1 MLRANAD
8 LKMKR
13 TSSLIRINYSNSE
26 NAPLSKKSTKYL
38 VENRVVPR
46 IMDYSPLTMFLLYI
60 VRGFFIYRRIKMDN
74 RLLFA
79 EKLHQVLSEYLSLEE
94 IKALIEVPKDTKMGD
109 LAFPVFTLARVLRKA
124 PPQIAKELIEQ
135 MDTDTFESVEAVGS
149 YINIRLK
156 RSTTAC
162 AIITDVLEKERD
174 YGRVD
179 LGQGAVMTVDMSS
192 PNIAKPMSMG
202 HLRSTVI
209 GNAIVNLA
217 KKTNYRPI
225 RINHLGDWG
234 TQFGKLI
241 VAYKLWG
248 DDAVIEANPVN
259 ELVKLYVEFHEKAED
274 NPELEEEAR
283 AAFKALEDGDEEMI
297 RLWTWFKDES
307 LKEFTKVYDLL
318 DIQFDSYNGEAFYN
332 DKMQPIIDEL
342 EEKGITTVDNGATIV
357 KLEEEELPP
366 ALIKKSDGATLYA
379 TRDLAAAQ
387 YRKDT
392 YNFSKNVYVV
402 GNEQSVHFKQLRAV
416 LKRMGRDWAEEMIH
430 VPFGLIT
437 LDGKKLSTRKGKII
451 LLEGVLND
459 AIELA
464 YKQIDEKNPSLVNK
478 EEVARQVGVGAVIFH
493 DLKTDRMNSFDF
505 KLEEIV
511 QFEGETGPYVQYTY
525 ARAMSLIRKY
535 GENISTEIDFGLV
548 DDYSWEVAKKLLNY
562 SQVVISAMEKYE
574 PSYIAKYAVQ
584 LAQLFNKYYGNTRIL
599 DVDDQRPARMA
610 LVKAVTIVLK
620 DALHLLGIEAPEE
633 M

>member
-1 MLRANAD
+1 
-8 LKMKR
+8 
-13 TSSLIRINYSNSE
+13 
-26 NAPLSKKSTKYL
+26 
-38 VENRVVPR
+38 
-46 IMDYSPLTMFLLYI
+46 MDYQLL
-60 VRGFFIYRRIKMDN
+60 
-74 RLLFA
+74 LA
-79 EKLHQVLSEYLSLEE
+79 EQLHSVLAEHLSVNE
-94 IKALIEVPKDTKMGD
+94 IKQLIEVPKDTKMGD

-124 PPQIAKELIEQ
+124 PPQIAQELVAQLQSDAFDSI
-135 MDTDTFESVEAVGS
+135 EAVGP
-149 YINIRLK
+149 YINVRLK
-156 RSTTAC
+156 RAQV
-162 AIITDVLEKERD
+162 AKEIVSEVFNQGAD
-174 YGRVD
+174 YGTVD
-179 LGQGAVMTVDMSS
+179 LGHQRVMTVDMSS

-217 KKTNYRPI
+217 QKTNYQTV

-248 DDAVIEANPVN
+248 DDAIIEADPVN
-259 ELVKLYVEFHEKAED
+259 ELVKLYVDFHEKAETQ
-274 NPELEEEAR
+274 PELEEQAR
-283 AAFKALEDGDEEMI
+283 AAFKALEDGDAEMI

-307 LKEFTKVYDLL
+307 LKEFTKVYELL
-318 DIQFDSYNGEAFYN
+318 DIKFDSYNGEAFYN

-342 EEKGITTVDNGATIV
+342 ESKGITTVDNGATIV
-357 KLEEEELPP
+357 KLDEEDLPP

-392 YNFSKNVYVV
+392 YDFAKNVYVV
-402 GNEQSVHFKQLRAV
+402 GNEQSGHFKQLRAV
-416 LKRMGRDWAEEMIH
+416 LKRMGRDWAEDMIH

-451 LLEGVLND
+451 LLEQVLND
-459 AIELA
+459 AIALA
-464 YKQIDEKNPSLVNK
+464 YKQIDEKNPTLANK

-511 QFEGETGPYVQYTY
+511 QFEGETGPYVQYTH
-525 ARAMSLIRKY
+525 ARAMSLIRKF
-535 GENISTEIDFGLV
+535 GEDIAISDVFDLQ
-548 DDYSWEVAKKLLNY
+548 DDYSWEVVKKLHQYPN
-562 SQVVISAMEKYE
+562 VIASAMEKYE
-574 PSYIAKYAVQ
+574 PSYVAKYAVQ

-599 DVDDQRPARMA
+599 DEDAQRPSRLA
-610 LVKAVTIVLK
+610 LVKAVTMVLK
-620 DALHLLGIEAPEE
+620 DALNLLGIQAPNE

>member
-1 MLRANAD
+1 
-8 LKMKR
+8 
-13 TSSLIRINYSNSE
+13 
-26 NAPLSKKSTKYL
+26 
-38 VENRVVPR
+38 
-46 IMDYSPLTMFLLYI
+46 
-60 VRGFFIYRRIKMDN
+60 MDN
-74 RLLFA
+74 KLLFA
-79 EKLHQVLSEYLSLEE
+79 EKLQQVLAEHLTVDEV
-94 IKALIEVPKDTKMGD
+94 KALIEIPKDSSMGD

-124 PPQIAKELIEQ
+124 PPQIAQDIVAQ
-135 MDTDTFESVEAVGS
+135 MDTSAFQTVEAVGP

-156 RSTTAC
+156 RSATAFE
-162 AIITDVLEKERD
+162 IVKDVIEKGEQ
-174 YGRVD
+174 YGAVD
-179 LGQGAVMTVDMSS
+179 LGKGATMTVDMSS

-209 GNAIVNLA
+209 GNAIANIA
-217 KKTNYRPI
+217 KKTNYQPI

-241 VAYKLWG
+241 VAYKMWG
-248 DDAVIEANPVN
+248 DDKVIEADPVK
-259 ELVKLYVEFHEKAED
+259 ELVKLYVDFHETAETR
-274 NPELEEEAR
+274 PELEEQAR

-307 LKEFTKVYDLL
+307 LKEFNKVYDLL
-318 DIQFDSYNGEAFYN
+318 GITFDSYNGEAFYN

-357 KLEEEELPP
+357 KLDEEDLPP

-392 YNFSKNVYVV
+392 YDFAKNVYVV
-402 GNEQSVHFKQLRAV
+402 GNEQSGHFKQLRAV
-416 LKRMGRDWAEEMIH
+416 LKRMGRDWAEDMIH

-437 LDGKKLSTRKGKII
+437 LNGKKLSTRKGKII
-451 LLEGVLND
+451 LLEVVLND
-459 AIELA
+459 AINLA
-464 YKQIDEKNPSLVNK
+464 FQQINEKNPTLANK
-478 EEVARQVGVGAVIFH
+478 EAVAKEVGVGAVIFH

-525 ARAMSLIRKY
+525 ARAMSLMRKF
-535 GENISTEIDFGLV
+535 GQAIDADVDYQLE
-548 DDYSWEVAKKLLNY
+548 DDYSWEVAKKLLAY
-562 SQVVISAMEKYE
+562 PQVVTQAMEKYE
-574 PSYIAKYAVQ
+574 PSVIAKYAVQ
-584 LAQLFNKYYGNTRIL
+584 LAQLFNKYYGNTRLL
-599 DVDDQRPARMA
+599 DDDAQRPARMA
-610 LVKAVTIVLK
+610 LVKATTIVIK
-620 DALHLLGIEAPEE
+620 DALNLLGIAAPEE

>member
-1 MLRANAD
+1 
-8 LKMKR
+8 
-13 TSSLIRINYSNSE
+13 
-26 NAPLSKKSTKYL
+26 
-38 VENRVVPR
+38 
-46 IMDYSPLTMFLLYI
+46 
-60 VRGFFIYRRIKMDN
+60 MDN
-74 RLLFA
+74 KLLFA
-79 EKLHQVLSEYLSLEE
+79 EKLQQVLAEHLTVDEV
-94 IKALIEVPKDTKMGD
+94 KALIEIPKDSSMGD

-124 PPQIAKELIEQ
+124 PPQIAQDIVAQ
-135 MDTDTFESVEAVGS
+135 MDTTAFQTVEAVGP

-156 RSTTAC
+156 RSTTAFEIVKSVIEQADKYG
-162 AIITDVLEKERD
+162 AI
-174 YGRVD
+174 D
-179 LGQGAVMTVDMSS
+179 LGKGATMTVDMSS

-209 GNAIVNLA
+209 GNAIANIA
-217 KKTNYRPI
+217 KKTNYQPV

-241 VAYKLWG
+241 VAYKMWG
-248 DDAVIEANPVN
+248 DDSVIEADPVK
-259 ELVKLYVEFHEKAED
+259 ELVKLYVDFHEEAETK
-274 NPELEEEAR
+274 PELEEQAR

-307 LKEFTKVYDLL
+307 LKEFNKVYDLL
-318 DIQFDSYNGEAFYN
+318 GITFDSFNGEAFYN

-357 KLEEEELPP
+357 KLDEEDLPP

-392 YNFSKNVYVV
+392 YDFAKNVYVV
-402 GNEQSVHFKQLRAV
+402 GNEQSGHFKQLRAV
-416 LKRMGRDWAEEMIH
+416 LKRMGRDWAEDMIH

-437 LDGKKLSTRKGKII
+437 LNGKKLSTRKGKII
-451 LLEGVLND
+451 LLEVVLND
-459 AIELA
+459 AINLA
-464 YKQIDEKNPSLVNK
+464 FQQINEKNPTLANK
-478 EEVARQVGVGAVIFH
+478 EAVAKEVGVGAVVFH

-525 ARAMSLIRKY
+525 ARAMSLMRKY
-535 GENISTEIDFGLV
+535 GQAINAEVDYQLE
-548 DDYSWEVAKKLLNY
+548 DDYSWEVAKKLLAY
-562 SQVVISAMEKYE
+562 PQVVTQAMEKYE
-574 PSYIAKYAVQ
+574 PSVIAKYAVQ
-584 LAQLFNKYYGNTRIL
+584 LAQLFNKYYGNTRLL
-599 DVDDQRPARMA
+599 DDDAQRPARMA
-610 LVKAVTIVLK
+610 LVKATTIVIK
-620 DALHLLGIEAPEE
+620 DALNLLGIEAPEE